1 MSNFSRNARTN
12 AIINGSQPADPA
24 IRRLQEQYLSSNSTN
39 DDDQNRLARL
49 NNMDS
54 SQDNTYKPTQEDIS
68 SYLDQA
74 KQSLQEGQRGGIT
87 QDQLDALHKHE
98 GVNMWTSLF
107 MNLIGASHGL
117 NSKQAME
124 PLNRKLEEERSG
136 LDMQNK
142 LAQQKFSN
150 AEALQGFGSTQLKLG
165 NQIDQQRM
173 MQSPISSTQRS
184 VRDALKKLGYINT
197 PDDSDNLTQMQ
208 YEREMPDLKTAADL
222 AFKQKQQEQN
232 EVHNRAQSEILVPV
246 KNEDGSI
253 GYSLVSKESHKSNP
267 IENSVLPQELKM
279 GQQTTSAITKAIK
292 PEIMNAHL
300 AIQNYETALEGLTP
314 EEAKQADSLAR
325 RQIGAIAGKFDQ
337 GVKPNSITNLNQL
350 FNTVAKLEQ
359 TPEFNTPNN
368 PAIGE
373 AAFRRVKSALE
384 FAVYTQAGKQRP
396 SNFSTQLGLGSS
408 FGANLPFQE
417 VPSEKIEELMNQTK
431 SRVGGSIQSA
441 LSSVNDREVGEKVI
455 NELFNGSEKDYL
467 NSYHKIH
474 GPGYKGSNEKKEVN
488 KSETNK
494 SNIKDLNIMSSED
507 YLNSL
512 DKK

>member
-24 IRRLQEQYLSSNSTN
+24 IRRLQEQYLSSNSSN

-49 NNMDS
+49 NNMDTNS
-54 SQDNTYKPTQEDIS
+54 DEINKPDQNDIS

-124 PLNRKLEEERSG
+124 PLNRRLEEERSG

-150 AEALQGFGSTQLKLG
+150 ASALQGFGSNQLKLG

-222 AFKQKQQEQN
+222 AFKQKQQEQS
-232 EVHNRAQSEILVPV
+232 EIHNRAQSEILVPV
-246 KNEDGSI
+246 KNKDGSI

-267 IENSVLPQELKM
+267 IEDSVLPQELKV
-279 GQQTTSAITKAIK
+279 GQQSTYAITKAIK
-292 PEIMNAHL
+292 PEIINSHL
-300 AIQNYETALEGLTP
+300 AVQNYETALEGLKP

-337 GVKPNSITNLNQL
+337 GVKANIITNSNQL
-350 FNTVAKLEQ
+350 LNTIAKMEQ
-359 TPEFNTPNN
+359 TTEFNTPNN
-368 PAIGE
+368 PAIGQ

-384 FAVYTQAGKQRP
+384 FAAATQAGKIRP
-396 SNFSTQLGLGSS
+396 SNFSTQLSLGSS
-408 FGANLPFQE
+408 FGANLPGQE
-417 VPSEKIEELMNQTK
+417 VPIEKIEELKNQSK
-431 SRVGGSIQSA
+431 KMIGGSIQSA
-441 LSSVNDREVGEKVI
+441 LSSVNDREIGKKVI
-455 NELFNGSEKDYL
+455 NELFNGAEDDYL
-467 NSYHKIH
+467 SSYHKIH
-474 GPGYKGSNEKKEVN
+474 GPGYKGDNEEKN
-488 KSETNK
+488 TNK
-494 SNIKDLNIMSSED
+494 TNTSGLNIISSED

-512 DKK
+512 NKK